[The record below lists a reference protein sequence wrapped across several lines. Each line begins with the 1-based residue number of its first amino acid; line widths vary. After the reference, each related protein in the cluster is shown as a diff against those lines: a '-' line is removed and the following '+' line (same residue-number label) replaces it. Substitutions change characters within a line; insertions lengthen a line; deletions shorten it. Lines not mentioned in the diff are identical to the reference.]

1 MVLTYTCLGWL
12 QGWMEETVLFIGYYF
27 DKTIYSGKSDD
38 VNYNTPLAHLLSTA
52 AYFVVIL
59 VLMVN

>member
-1 MVLTYTCLGWL
+1 
-12 QGWMEETVLFIGYYF
+12 MEETVLFIGFYF
-27 DKTIYSGKSDD
+27 DKTIYSSKGDD